1 MSDDVIAH
9 PGRPPRNGQFRP
21 GQSGNLKGRP
31 KGSRNIRTY
40 VIKLLDA
47 KIPVIEGGKTRTIT
61 RAEAIAIQYVN
72 LATKGDPKSL
82 AAVLNMTREFDDA
95 TGEGRSSALMRI
107 EDDEVMEGI
116 IARIRAGDAPLASEP
131 APNVSAEEFIE
142 HGPKPENER
151 PQQESI

>member
-1 MSDDVIAH
+1 MSDDVIAR
-9 PGRPPRNGQFRP
+9 PGRPPRKGQFRP

-72 LATKGDPKSL
+72 LAAKGDPKSL

-116 IARIRAGDAPLASEP
+116 HRPDPRWRRALGVRAGIQR
-131 APNVSAEEFIE
+131 FGRRG
-142 HGPKPENER
+142 HRTR
-151 PQQESI
+151 PQTRE